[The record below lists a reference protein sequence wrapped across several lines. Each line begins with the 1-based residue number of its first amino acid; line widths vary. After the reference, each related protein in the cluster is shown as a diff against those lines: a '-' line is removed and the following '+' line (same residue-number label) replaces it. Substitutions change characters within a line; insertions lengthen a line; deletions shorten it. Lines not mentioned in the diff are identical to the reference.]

1 MKQRKLEICVY
12 SFESAMNAQQAGADR
27 VELCAGLPEGGTT
40 PSYGMIR
47 KVCSELMIPVHIII
61 RPRGGDFCY
70 SPDEI
75 EIMCDDILCA
85 KKLGASGV
93 VVGVLDR
100 FGNVDLAGMS
110 KLIKASEGMSV
121 TFHRAFDMCAD
132 PFAALE
138 EIISLGCDR
147 ILTSGQANNAI
158 LGVELLSQLVKEAG
172 ERIII
177 MPGCGINQ
185 ENINDIVHATNAA
198 EYHFSARMT
207 KDSLMVFRNPQVSM
221 GGTVVV
227 DEYKQDYAS
236 PELISEVKHI
246 LSVI

>member
-1 MKQRKLEICVY
+1 MKKRKLEICVY
-12 SFESAMNAQQAGADR
+12 SFESAMNAQLSGADR

-47 KVCSELMIPVHIII
+47 KVCSELTIPVHVII

-70 SPDEI
+70 SSEEVD
-75 EIMCDDILCA
+75 IMCEDIVCA
-85 KKLGASGV
+85 RELGASGV
-93 VVGVLDR
+93 VFGALDQHGGIDIAAMER
-100 FGNVDLAGMS
+100 LMT
-110 KLIKASEGMSV
+110 ASQGMSV
-121 TFHRAFDMCAD
+121 TFHRAFDMCSD
-132 PFAALE
+132 PYRTLE

-147 ILTSGQANNAI
+147 ILTSGQANKAI
-158 LGVELLSQLVKEAG
+158 LGVNLLSQLVKEAG

-177 MPGCGINQ
+177 MPGCGINP
-185 ENINDIVHATNAA
+185 ENISDIVHATNAT

-207 KDSLMVFRNPQVSM
+207 KDSLMLFRNPQVSM

-246 LSVI
+246 LSLI

>member
-1 MKQRKLEICVY
+1 MKERKLEICVY

-47 KVCSELMIPVHIII
+47 KVCSELTIPVHVII

-75 EIMCDDILCA
+75 DVMCDDILGA
-85 KKLGASGV
+85 KELGASGV
-93 VVGVLDR
+93 VIGVLDKY
-100 FGNVDLAGMS
+100 GKVDLSAMTR
-110 KLIKASEGMSV
+110 LMKAAEGISV

-132 PFAALE
+132 PFSALE
-138 EIISLGCDR
+138 DIISLGCNR
-147 ILTSGQANNAI
+147 ILTSGQANNAS
-158 LGVELLSQLVKEAG
+158 LGAELLGQLVKVAED
-172 ERIII
+172 RIII
-177 MPGCGINQ
+177 MPGCGINPQ
-185 ENINDIVHATNAA
+185 NIQKLIDETEAQ
-198 EYHFSARMT
+198 EYHFSAR
-207 KDSLMVFRNPQVSM
+207 KSKNSPMVFKNPNVSM

-236 PELISEVKHI
+236 PDLIAEVKSI
-246 LSVI
+246 LASK